1 MKIVTQ
7 DGKTYE
13 LYKRELEIVRVVRL
27 ENGVREFVDKAG
39 FDESSVCN
47 FEWSLINGEVIDQE
61 HPWAVI
67 SRSEAQD
74 LRLNKYYT
82 GRTCKRK
89 HISQRYTTT
98 GLCIDCVSARARKF
112 SKAARETP
120 EGMVLLEEYIHP
132 DDVPAMRSLADSLK
146 QARALQT
153 GGHSA

>member
-13 LYKRELEIVRVVRL
+13 FYKRELEIVRVVRL
-27 ENGVREFVDKAG
+27 ENGTREFVGKDD
-39 FDESSVCN
+39 FLEHSVCN
-47 FEWSLINGEVIDQE
+47 FEWSLIKGESVDKE

-74 LRLNKYYT
+74 LQLNKYYT

-98 GLCIDCVSARARKF
+98 GLCIACVSARARKF

-132 DDVPAMRSLADSLK
+132 DDVKAMRALADSLK
-146 QARALQT
+146 AARALT
-153 GGHSA
+153 GGA